1 VYVEGWALTRRIWVA
16 AVLCGGA
23 VAAQTPAAVQPGEA
37 VQPVTSVQSNG
48 AVQPSARQG
57 GTIEGRVVA
66 GAGGKGG
73 GVPLPGVAIT
83 AMNSLTGR
91 KYATTTD
98 VDGKYAMAIPRNG
111 RYVVR
116 AQLTGFADVTQEVV
130 LNGVQA
136 EAANQGITIVPK
148 ATDFGLELASRVAAE
163 EVKQAQGVGSGTQ
176 GLSLTAGGD
185 VADATTGT
193 RNMGAAMPTL
203 SGMGDATADSVT
215 VMGETGATNGLAN
228 LSEDEIRQRVQDA
241 VAQAR
246 ATGMLPSG
254 GGDPTN
260 AIVGAL
266 GGMMGGGGFGGGG
279 RGGRGSGGGFG
290 SGAFRN
296 FNPSQPHGSIYY
308 QVSNGALDSAQW
320 SPTLLPQTKPSS
332 YSNKYGLTF
341 AESPYIPGLTKP
353 NPKQFVFL
361 NLTGQKNLNAFLGGP
376 ARVPTTLEREGNF
389 SASTQVVNGVI
400 TPVTIYDPATGLAV
414 NGNNLANATTPIS
427 PQALA
432 LLQYYPAPN
441 LPVNAQG
448 YNYETISNAGNNV
461 VALNTRYV
469 RTLGGGAGSPF
480 AMLGGGGGG
489 RRGGA
494 SSGPATLQQN
504 INIGYNYSHQAA
516 DQRNI
521 FLALGGASESD
532 GNQLSAGYTVSYG
545 RLSNHATLTWNRLNT
560 EQRNYFTNTA
570 NDPTTAAGITIPNE
584 SGGFADPNFYN
595 GLPSLNISNF
605 AGLTNATPSQ
615 IINQTISFSDFVAYR
630 RGKHNFRVG
639 LDIRRVHADSIG
651 GNDPLGQFTF
661 TGYATESPAD
671 KAVGSAASTGSGFA
685 DFLLGLPQSTAI
697 QAGLYKIYL
706 RENVYDWYVND
717 DWRVA
722 ANWTLNFGLR
732 YEYFAPFTEKNNR
745 LVNLDHNANF
755 SEVDPVQPGQTGE
768 FQGKFPSGLIN
779 PDRTMFAP
787 RFGLAWRPK
796 STSKWTKNTVVRAG
810 YGINYDTGQF
820 AAMAKSLS
828 FQPPFAA
835 TQTNVIPVASA
846 ENPDPAA
853 TGCVTTTTESTANM
867 TLANGFGCSTAET
880 IQNSYST
887 NKYYRLGMVQAYNLN
902 IQRTFPDGIV
912 FNIGYNGAKGSGLDV
927 LGSPNSTPAGVTTP
941 GVAPFLYE
949 TSVAGSHANTLVVS
963 VQKRQQKGIAL
974 GITYTYGHSID
985 NASSVGGGSATT
997 VQNFQRL
1004 DLEEGNSSFDVRQS
1018 ATGNWLLELPFG
1030 PNRAYF
1036 NKGGFWSHALDNFSL
1051 SGTFTFATGSYFT
1064 PSYSG
1069 SQEQASSGNL
1079 FTLRPDRVFTEPIK
1093 GAGTINDFFNK
1104 AAFVV
1109 PAGEYGTASR
1119 NSIEGPGVVS
1129 VNAALS
1135 RTFAF
1140 GGTRSFEA
1148 RVTANNV
1155 FNTVQYSGINTTEN
1169 SANFGEVTS
1178 AAAMRSLLMQA
1189 RYRF

>member
-1 VYVEGWALTRRIWVA
+1 MYVEGRTVARGMWVVVA
-16 AVLCGGA
+16 MLCGS
-23 VAAQTPAAVQPGEA
+23 VAGQTPAAATAGAPAAQ
-37 VQPVTSVQSNG
+37 VT
-48 AVQPSARQG
+48 AAAAQG

-66 GAGGKGG
+66 GVGGKG

-98 VDGKYAMAIPRNG
+98 IDGKYAMAIPRNG

-136 EAANQGITIVPK
+136 QAANQGITIVPK
-148 ATDFGLELASRVAAE
+148 ATDFGLQLASRVAAE
-163 EVKQAQGVGSGTQ
+163 EAQGAGAALGAGSGMQ
-176 GLSLTAGGD
+176 GLSLNAGEG
-185 VADATTGT
+185 ALDATTGA
-193 RNMGAAMPTL
+193 RNAGAALPTL
-203 SGMGDATADSVT
+203 SGMGDETADSVT
-215 VMGETGATNGLAN
+215 VTGETGETNGLAN
-228 LSEDEIRQRVQDA
+228 FSEDEIRQRVEDA
-241 VAQAR
+241 VARAR
-246 ATGMLPSG
+246 ASGMLPQG

-279 RGGRGSGGGFG
+279 GRGGRGGGGGFG

-320 SPTLLPQTKPSS
+320 SPTLLPQVKPSS
-332 YSNKYGLTF
+332 YTNKYGVTF

-353 NPKQFVFL
+353 NPKQFLFF
-361 NLTGQKNLNAFLGGP
+361 NLAGQKNLNGFLGGP
-376 ARVPTTLEREGNF
+376 TRVPTTLERMGDF
-389 SASTQVVNGVI
+389 SQSTQVVNGV
-400 TPVTIYDPATGLAV
+400 TVPVTIYDPATGLPV

-441 LPVNAQG
+441 IATNAQG

-461 VALNTRYV
+461 VAVNTRYV
-469 RTLGGGAGSPF
+469 RTLGGNAGSPF
-480 AMLGGGGGG
+480 AMFGGG
-489 RRGGA
+489 RRGG
-494 SSGPATLQQN
+494 SSNGPATLQQN

-521 FLALGGASESD
+521 FLPLGGASESD
-532 GNQLSAGYTVSYG
+532 GNALSAGYTVSYG

-570 NDPTTAAGITIPNE
+570 NDPTTAAGITIPNN

-615 IINQTISFSDFVAYR
+615 LINQTISFSDFVAYR
-630 RGKHNFRVG
+630 HAKHNLRVG
-639 LDIRRVHADSIG
+639 VDVRRVHADSIG

-671 KAVGSAASTGSGFA
+671 KAVGSAATTGSGFA

-706 RENVYDWYVND
+706 REKVFDWYVND
-717 DWRVA
+717 DFRLA

-732 YEYFAPFTEKNNR
+732 YEYFAPYSEKNHR
-745 LVNLDHNANF
+745 LVNLDHNADF

-768 FQGKFPSGLIN
+768 FQGKFPSGLVD
-779 PDRTMFAP
+779 PDRAMVAP
-787 RFGLAWRPK
+787 RFGLAWRLK
-796 STSKWTKNTVVRAG
+796 SQSKWTKQTVVRAG
-810 YGINYDTGQF
+810 YGINYNTGQF
-820 AAMAKSLS
+820 ATMAKSLS
-828 FQPPFAA
+828 FQPPFAE
-835 TQTNVIPVASA
+835 TQTNVLPVASA
-846 ENPDPAA
+846 ANPDPAP
-853 TGCVTTTTESTANM
+853 TGCVTTTPDSTANM
-867 TLANGFGCSTAET
+867 TLANGFGCSTVET
-880 IQNSYST
+880 IQNNYSV
-887 NKYYRLGMVQAYNLN
+887 NKGYRLGMVQAYNVN
-902 IQRTFPDGIV
+902 IQRTFPMGIV
-912 FNIGYNGAKGSGLDV
+912 FNIGYSGAKGSNLDV
-927 LGSPNSTPAGVTTP
+927 VGSPNSTPAGVNTP

-974 GITYTYGHSID
+974 GITYTYGHAID
-985 NASSVGGGSATT
+985 NASSIGGASAMYP
-997 VQNFQRL
+997 QNFRRL

-1036 NKGGFWSHALDNFSL
+1036 NKGGFWSHALDDFSL
-1051 SGTFTFATGSYFT
+1051 SGTFTFSTGNYFT

-1079 FTLRPDRVFTEPIK
+1079 FTLRPDRVFTQPIK

-1119 NSIEGPGVVS
+1119 NSIEGPGQVLVS
-1129 VNAALS
+1129 ASLS
-1135 RTFAF
+1135 RTIEF